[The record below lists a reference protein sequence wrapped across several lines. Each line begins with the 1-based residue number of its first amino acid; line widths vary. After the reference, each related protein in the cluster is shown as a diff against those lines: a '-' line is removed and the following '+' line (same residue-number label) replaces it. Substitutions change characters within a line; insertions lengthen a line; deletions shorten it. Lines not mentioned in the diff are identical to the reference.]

1 MPGRGEPEGFVP
13 MSAQI
18 LLLNPRHKK
27 RRRKTNRRSRK
38 GRMPAGLRRY
48 WASRRGTNPRRR
60 RRRHSN
66 RRRVM
71 RVGRHYRARSI
82 NPRRRRRTN
91 RRRMGRRVH
100 ARVRRYGRRAFASI
114 TGRGIVGQYIVPAGL
129 GGVGALGLDIA
140 WGYAAP
146 HLPAQLQ
153 TGWLSLAAKSALVIG
168 GVMLVGRFL
177 PRYRQKVQVAGVG
190 AITVLAAN
198 AIKGAAQG
206 ILPAT
211 TPGLSGYIDYQSY
224 ALPGAR
230 AGGMHGY
237 MPRTLGSLE
246 DLYSPAAVI
255 QPSGTAVPRQFG
267 GFAGYVAVQ
276 PHVMGNGGLMGYEWN
291 NDGM

>member
-1 MPGRGEPEGFVP
+1 
-13 MSAQI
+13 MSEQI

-27 RRRKTNRRSRK
+27 RRRRTNSRRRSRK

-71 RVGRHYRARSI
+71 RVGRHYRARAT
-82 NPRRRRRTN
+82 NPRRRRRHN
-91 RRRMGRRVH
+91 RRRVARRVY
-100 ARVRRYGRRAFASI
+100 ARARRYGRRAFASI
-114 TGRGIVGQYIVPAGL
+114 TGRGIVGQYLVPAGL

-146 HLPAQLQ
+146 HMPAQLQ

-168 GVMLVGRFL
+168 GVMLVGKFL
-177 PRYRQKVQVAGVG
+177 PRFRQKVQVAGVG

-230 AGGMHGY
+230 AGMHGY

-255 QPSGTAVPRQFG
+255 QPAGTPVPRQFG

-276 PHVMGNGGLMGYEWN
+276 PHVMGSGGLMGYEWS

>member
-1 MPGRGEPEGFVP
+1 

-18 LLLNPRHKK
+18 LLLNPRKK
-27 RRRKTNRRSRK
+27 HYTRRKNRRHSRK
-38 GRMPAGLRRY
+38 GREPAGLRRY
-48 WASRRGTNPRRR
+48 RLAHRKNRRRAAAPKVARRR
-60 RRRHSN
+60 RA
-66 RRRVM
+66 RVM
-71 RVGRHYRARSI
+71 RVGRAYRSRARRHYRRA
-82 NPRRRRRTN
+82 
-91 RRRMGRRVH
+91 RRV
-100 ARVRRYGRRAFASI
+100 ARHVYHRARHYGRRAFASV

-129 GGVGALGLDIA
+129 GGLGALGLDIA

-153 TGWLSLAAKSALVIG
+153 TGWASLAAKSALVIG
-168 GVMLVGRFL
+168 GVYLAGRYGPAGL
-177 PRYRQKVQVAGVG
+177 RTKIHMAGVG
-190 AITVLAAN
+190 AITVLAAA

-211 TPGLSGYIDYQSY
+211 TPGMSGYIDYQSY

-230 AGGMHGY
+230 AGMHGY

-255 QPSGTAVPRQFG
+255 QPAGTPVPRQFG

-276 PHVMGNGGLMGYEWN
+276 PHVMGNGGLMGYEWAH
-291 NDGM
+291 DGM

>member
-1 MPGRGEPEGFVP
+1 

-27 RRRKTNRRSRK
+27 RPRRINRRRSRK
-38 GRMPAGLRRY
+38 GREPAGLRAYRL
-48 WASRRGTNPRRR
+48 AHRKNRRPRKVAKRRR
-60 RRRHSN
+60 A
-66 RRRVM
+66 RVM
-71 RVGRHYRARSI
+71 RVGRSYRVRARA
-82 NPRRRRRTN
+82 RRTY
-91 RRRMGRRVH
+91 RRARRVTRH
-100 ARVRRYGRRAFASI
+100 VYHRARHYGRRAFASV

-129 GGVGALGLDIA
+129 GGLGALGLDIA

-153 TGWLSLAAKSALVIG
+153 TGWASLAAKSALVIG
-168 GVMLVGRFL
+168 GVYLAGRYGPAGL
-177 PRYRQKVQVAGVG
+177 RTKIHMAGVG
-190 AITVLAAN
+190 AITVLAAA

-211 TPGLSGYIDYQSY
+211 TPGMSGYIDYQSY

-230 AGGMHGY
+230 AGMHGY

-255 QPSGTAVPRQFG
+255 QPAGTPVPRQFG
-267 GFAGYVAVQ
+267 GFGGYVAVQ
-276 PHVMGNGGLMGYEWN
+276 PHVMGNGGLMGYEWAG
-291 NDGM
+291 DGM